1 MEELKEG
8 WRRVRLGDVIDFNPK
23 ETLKK
28 NTMSKYVEMAQLQCF
43 ARNIIGYSFKE
54 YKGGTKFRNGDT
66 LLARITP
73 CLENGKTAFVDI
85 LEEDEV
91 GFGSTEYI
99 VLRKKEGY
107 TDENY
112 IFYLAISDLFRQ
124 IAIKSMT
131 GTSGRQRVQ
140 TEVLKNS
147 EIVIPEVNIQKKIA
161 SILSLLD
168 EKIELNRKIN
178 QNLEE
183 IAQTLFKRWFIDFE
197 FPNEEGKPY
206 KNSGGKMIKSE
217 LGEIPEGWRV
227 GSIKEIGNVVTGKT
241 PNTKIK
247 KYYNGIIPF
256 ITIPDIHNKIYITK
270 TERTLSELGN
280 NCQKE
285 KRLPQNTIVV
295 SCIATVGLVGI
306 TTRPSQTNQQINA
319 IILNNEETLFY
330 FFNYLKRIKTKLI
343 LIGSSGTATLNI
355 NKSIFEKIEI
365 IIPKLE
371 IMINF
376 NKKLKNIYLKIK
388 LLQEETEKLIEVRD
402 YLLPKL
408 MNGEIDVSNLKIFE
422 ILNSDKSK

>member
-183 IAQTLFKRWFIDFE
+183 TAQTLFKRWFIDFE

-206 KNSGGKMIKSE
+206 KSSGGKMIESE
-217 LGEIPEGWRV
+217 IGKIPEGWRV
-227 GSIKEIGNVVTGKT
+227 GKLGELIKIQNGYAFKSKDFLNKGDIGIIKIKNISNKIIDILNTDFISNDICKEVEDKYLVNNGDILIAMTGAEIGKIGIVPQNNKQLYLNQRVGKIVEVI
-241 PNTKIK
+241 NGGKEYSYFHLNQK
-247 KYYNGIIPF
+247 KYQ
-256 ITIPDIHNKIYITK
+256 
-270 TERTLSELGN
+270 EL
-280 NCQKE
+280 
-285 KRLPQNTIVV
+285 I
-295 SCIATVGLVGI
+295 
-306 TTRPSQTNQQINA
+306 
-319 IILNNEETLFY
+319 F
-330 FFNYLKRIKTKLI
+330 LK
-343 LIGSSGTATLNI
+343 SSGSAQPNI
-355 NKSIFEKIEI
+355 SASEIENIEI
-365 IIPKLE
+365 IFPTLNLLNKFKDLTTENFFKIIYNLGE
-371 IMINF
+371 IEY
-376 NKKLKNIYLKIK
+376 LLKI
-388 LLQEETEKLIEVRD
+388 RD
-402 YLLPKL
+402 YLLPRL
-408 MNGEIDVSNLKIFE
+408 MNGEISV
-422 ILNSDKSK
+422 

>member
-206 KNSGGKMIKSE
+206 KSSGGKMIESE

-227 GSIKEIGNVVTGKT
+227 GKLGELIKIQNGYAFKSKDFLNKGDIGIIKIKNISNKIIDILNTDFISNDICKEVEDKYLVNNGDILIAMTGAEIGKIGIVPQNNKQLYLNQRVGKIVEIM
-241 PNTKIK
+241 NGGKEYSYFHLNQK
-247 KYYNGIIPF
+247 KYQ
-256 ITIPDIHNKIYITK
+256 
-270 TERTLSELGN
+270 EL
-280 NCQKE
+280 
-285 KRLPQNTIVV
+285 I
-295 SCIATVGLVGI
+295 
-306 TTRPSQTNQQINA
+306 
-319 IILNNEETLFY
+319 F
-330 FFNYLKRIKTKLI
+330 LK
-343 LIGSSGTATLNI
+343 SSGSAQPNI
-355 NKSIFEKIEI
+355 SASEIENIEI
-365 IIPKLE
+365 IFPTLNLLNKFKDLTTENFFKIIYNLGE
-371 IMINF
+371 IEY
-376 NKKLKNIYLKIK
+376 LLKI
-388 LLQEETEKLIEVRD
+388 RD
-402 YLLPKL
+402 YLLPRL
-408 MNGEIDVSNLKIFE
+408 MSGEISV
-422 ILNSDKSK
+422 

>member
-8 WRRVRLGDVIDFNPK
+8 WRRVRLGDIIDFNPK

-28 NTMSKYVEMAQLQCF
+28 NTISKYVEMAQLQCF

-206 KNSGGKMIKSE
+206 KSSGGKMIESE

-227 GSIKEIGNVVTGKT
+227 GKLGELIKIQNGYAFKSKDFLNKGDIGIIKIKNISNKIIDILNTDFISNDICKEVEDKYLVNNGDILIAMTGAEIGKIGIVPQNNKQLYLNQRVGKIVEIM
-241 PNTKIK
+241 NGGKEYSYFHLNQK
-247 KYYNGIIPF
+247 KYQ
-256 ITIPDIHNKIYITK
+256 
-270 TERTLSELGN
+270 EL
-280 NCQKE
+280 
-285 KRLPQNTIVV
+285 I
-295 SCIATVGLVGI
+295 
-306 TTRPSQTNQQINA
+306 
-319 IILNNEETLFY
+319 F
-330 FFNYLKRIKTKLI
+330 LK
-343 LIGSSGTATLNI
+343 SSGSAQPNI
-355 NKSIFEKIEI
+355 SASEIENIEI
-365 IIPKLE
+365 IFPTLNLLNKFKDLTTENFFKIIYNLGE
-371 IMINF
+371 IEY
-376 NKKLKNIYLKIK
+376 LLKI
-388 LLQEETEKLIEVRD
+388 RD
-402 YLLPKL
+402 YLLPRL
-408 MNGEIDVSNLKIFE
+408 MSGEISV
-422 ILNSDKSK
+422 

>member
-178 QNLEE
+178 QNL
-183 IAQTLFKRWFIDFE
+183 
-197 FPNEEGKPY
+197 
-206 KNSGGKMIKSE
+206 KS
-217 LGEIPEGWRV
+217 
-227 GSIKEIGNVVTGKT
+227 
-241 PNTKIK
+241 
-247 KYYNGIIPF
+247 
-256 ITIPDIHNKIYITK
+256 
-270 TERTLSELGN
+270 
-280 NCQKE
+280 
-285 KRLPQNTIVV
+285 
-295 SCIATVGLVGI
+295 
-306 TTRPSQTNQQINA
+306 
-319 IILNNEETLFY
+319 
-330 FFNYLKRIKTKLI
+330 
-343 LIGSSGTATLNI
+343 
-355 NKSIFEKIEI
+355 
-365 IIPKLE
+365 
-371 IMINF
+371 
-376 NKKLKNIYLKIK
+376 
-388 LLQEETEKLIEVRD
+388 
-402 YLLPKL
+402 
-408 MNGEIDVSNLKIFE
+408 
-422 ILNSDKSK
+422 

>member
-43 ARNIIGYSFKE
+43 ARSIIGYSFKE

-147 EIVIPEVNIQKKIA
+147 EIVIPEVNIQKK
-161 SILSLLD
+161 
-168 EKIELNRKIN
+168 
-178 QNLEE
+178 
-183 IAQTLFKRWFIDFE
+183 
-197 FPNEEGKPY
+197 
-206 KNSGGKMIKSE
+206 
-217 LGEIPEGWRV
+217 
-227 GSIKEIGNVVTGKT
+227 
-241 PNTKIK
+241 
-247 KYYNGIIPF
+247 
-256 ITIPDIHNKIYITK
+256 
-270 TERTLSELGN
+270 
-280 NCQKE
+280 
-285 KRLPQNTIVV
+285 
-295 SCIATVGLVGI
+295 
-306 TTRPSQTNQQINA
+306 
-319 IILNNEETLFY
+319 
-330 FFNYLKRIKTKLI
+330 
-343 LIGSSGTATLNI
+343 
-355 NKSIFEKIEI
+355 
-365 IIPKLE
+365 
-371 IMINF
+371 
-376 NKKLKNIYLKIK
+376 
-388 LLQEETEKLIEVRD
+388 LLQF
-402 YLLPKL
+402 YLY
-408 MNGEIDVSNLKIFE
+408 
-422 ILNSDKSK
+422 

>member
-140 TEVLKNS
+140 TGVLKNS

-206 KNSGGKMIKSE
+206 KSSGGKMIESE
-217 LGEIPEGWRV
+217 LGEIPEGWKIKNLLEV
-227 GSIKEIGNVVTGKT
+227 GDFINGLAMQKYRPLDTEDSLKVIKIKEMNSGFSKESELCSVNIPDTYKVNFGDILFSWSGTLKVMFWNKECGGLNQHIFKVITKNVNKLFLYFWLKIHLQTFIQIAQSKATTMGHIKRNDLNNSKIIV
-241 PNTKIK
+241 PNTE
-247 KYYNGIIPF
+247 F
-256 ITIPDIHNKIYITK
+256 WIY
-270 TERTLSELGN
+270 
-280 NCQKE
+280 KE
-285 KRLPQNTIVV
+285 K
-295 SCIATVGLVGI
+295 
-306 TTRPSQTNQQINA
+306 
-319 IILNNEETLFY
+319 ILNS
-330 FFNYLKRIKTKLI
+330 YL
-343 LIGSSGTATLNI
+343 
-355 NKSIFEKIEI
+355 EKIVYQSKEI
-365 IIPKLE
+365 
-371 IMINF
+371 
-376 NKKLKNIYLKIK
+376 
-388 LLQEETEKLIEVRD
+388 EKLIELRD

-408 MNGEIDVSNLKIFE
+408 MNGEIDVSNLKISK
-422 ILNSDKSK
+422 ILNSD

>member
-1 MEELKEG
+1 MEELKAG
-8 WRRVRLGDVIDFNPK
+8 WRKVKLGDIIDFNPK

-28 NTMSKYVEMAQLQCF
+28 NTISKYVEMAQLQCF

-183 IAQTLFKRWFIDFE
+183 IAQALFKRWFIDFE
-197 FPNEEGKPY
+197 FPNKEGKPY
-206 KNSGGKMIKSE
+206 KSSGGKMIKSE
-217 LGEIPEGWRV
+217 LGEIPEGW
-227 GSIKEIGNVVTGKT
+227 ET
-241 PNTKIK
+241 
-247 KYYNGIIPF
+247 
-256 ITIPDIHNKIYITK
+256 
-270 TERTLSELGN
+270 SELGKIVQISSGKRPKIKFEKN
-280 NCQKE
+280 NIKE
-285 KRLPQNTIVV
+285 SLYPIVGANGIMGYTNDFLIEDNVILIGRVGTIGNIKIYTFKIWPSDNTLIITSSYLEYMFFILKLFDFTQINRGSTQPLITQTDIKNLKIVV
-295 SCIATVGLVGI
+295 SKKYLAKFC
-306 TTRPSQTNQQINA
+306 N
-319 IILNNEETLFY
+319 IISNNF
-330 FFNYLKRIKTKLI
+330 KLI
-343 LIGSSGTATLNI
+343 EQNQ
-355 NKSIFEKIEI
+355 K
-365 IIPKLE
+365 
-371 IMINF
+371 
-376 NKKLKNIYLKIK
+376 
-388 LLQEETEKLIEVRD
+388 ETEKLIELRD

-422 ILNSDKSK
+422 ILNSDKFN

>member
-1 MEELKEG
+1 MVRNVKISNIVKINEKNLTKRDNWKYINYLDTSSITEG
-8 WRRVRLGDVIDFNPK
+8 
-23 ETLKK
+23 
-28 NTMSKYVEMAQLQCF
+28 
-43 ARNIIGYSFKE
+43 IIE
-54 YKGGTKFRNGDT
+54 
-66 LLARITP
+66 
-73 CLENGKTAFVDI
+73 
-85 LEEDEV
+85 
-91 GFGSTEYI
+91 
-99 VLRKKEGY
+99 
-107 TDENY
+107 
-112 IFYLAISDLFRQ
+112 
-124 IAIKSMT
+124 
-131 GTSGRQRVQ
+131 
-140 TEVLKNS
+140 
-147 EIVIPEVNIQKKIA
+147 NIQKIDLSQEKVPSRAKRKVEKDDIIISTVRPNLKHYGIIKTPYDNMIVSTGFTVLTPIKEKVNPDYLYNFFRLEEVTNFLSAIAETSTTTYPSITSKVIEDLEISLPALEKQNKIA
-161 SILSLLD
+161 SILSSLD

-183 IAQTLFKRWFIDFE
+183 TAQTLFKRWFIDFE

-285 KRLPQNTIVV
+285 KILPQNTIVV